1 MSVTFEK
8 LMPWSGAVA
17 GLCWVAQDALRHTST
32 DDLPGGASTQ
42 VIRDH
47 LWLNYGSQACLVVMG
62 VALLCFA
69 TAVRTLLRSGES
81 REATYSSVAFG
92 GWLVVVAGLSQM
104 VVWNW
109 GLINGAADASDDS
122 AVHTLGYVSYF
133 GWAGMGIGLAAA
145 FLAMGLGG
153 IRTAALPRWFAILT
167 LVLGVLGALGN
178 AGIPPGGLVTYVLL
192 PFWLIAA
199 SIVVD
204 RRTKRGADPT
214 RQALVAA
221 QQPQ

>member
-1 MSVTFEK
+1 
-8 LMPWSGAVA
+8 
-17 GLCWVAQDALRHTST
+17 
-32 DDLPGGASTQ
+32 
-42 VIRDH
+42 
-47 LWLNYGSQACLVVMG
+47 MG

-69 TAVRTLLRSGES
+69 TAVRSLLRSGEG
-81 REATYSSVAFG
+81 RESTYSSVAFG

-122 AVHTLGYVSYF
+122 AARTLGYVSYF

-199 SIVVD
+199 SIVVA
-204 RRTKRGADPT
+204 RSTKRAADPT
-214 RQALVAA
+214 RQALVTA
-221 QQPQ
+221 QESQ